1 MGLKKL
7 TQNIYFLPHEPEV
20 DRPMLAYIKGDK
32 FSLAVDAGYSGNHVQ
47 DFYNELR
54 SDDLKEPDFTVI
66 THWHYDHTFG
76 LYAING
82 TSIAHKKTNIY
93 LREQQDRAKNEK
105 YIDYLKENDIHFAKE
120 YAGSNELNIVISD
133 IEYTEKMTLNLGNIT
148 AHIFHTVSPHSED
161 TTCIYIP
168 EDRVLFLGDSTSED
182 FFNDS
187 CMDKTK
193 LQNLITRIYSMDCEY
208 CVLSHCEPLKKNEL
222 LEYLDTIK

>member
-7 TQNIYFLPHEPEV
+7 TENIYFLRHEPEV

-32 FSLAVDAGYSGNHVQ
+32 FSLAVDAGYSRDHVQ

-54 SDDLKEPDFTVI
+54 SGDLKEPDFTVI

-82 TSIAHKKTNIY
+82 TSIAHQKTNIY
-93 LREQQDRAKNEK
+93 LREQQDRAKNKK
-105 YIDYLKENDIHFAKE
+105 YIDFLKENDIHFAKE
-120 YAGSNELNIVISD
+120 YAGTNELNIVMSD

-168 EDRVLFLGDSTSED
+168 EDRVLFLGDATSED

-187 CMDKTK
+187 YMDKTK
-193 LQNLITRIYSMDCEY
+193 LQNLIARIHSMDCEY
-208 CVLSHCEPLKKNEL
+208 CVLSHCEPLKNMSS
-222 LEYLDTIK
+222 YIPQI